1 MRGVTIGCGESL
13 SDKQFCKITLGRART
28 TILIVTCKSLYVH
41 FWFFCDSQ
49 NPSLQKNVSLHPPTL
64 DTTNGLNFIPSI
76 HHYCPFLK
84 WSNIEGALWCSKSW
98 SESLCFANSK
108 LWFRPARLRLQ
119 LHTRTKT
126 KQSKCL
132 FWCKN

>member
-28 TILIVTCKSLYVH
+28 TILIVTCKSLYT
-41 FWFFCDSQ
+41 F
-49 NPSLQKNVSLHPPTL
+49 VSLHPPTL

-98 SESLCFANSK
+98 SESHV
-108 LWFRPARLRLQ
+108 LRIQNCDSDRQDRDCNYILEP
-119 LHTRTKT
+119 
-126 KQSKCL
+126 KQSKTNAY
-132 FWCKN
+132 FDVKVK